1 VRWSTDNL
9 PGGRLNQRL
18 YVVVCYVVITI
29 RFLAMRLN
37 LPKWDILIN
46 YGTYKIKLWI
56 IRNIKEPSCVEQ
68 GIWDFFFFDNLGC
81 PGQLTRTTTNS
92 RAYWTSCKPNRQV
105 RYRGGDR
112 LVHGENQ
119 TRDSHKASFA
129 VDHWARPSSVGI
141 WDFEIVMR
149 ERERHI
155 CLILTL
161 IFKTSSL
168 KFYFLL
174 FLR

>member
-68 GIWDFFFFDNLGC
+68 GIWDFD
-81 PGQLTRTTTNS
+81 
-92 RAYWTSCKPNRQV
+92 
-105 RYRGGDR
+105 
-112 LVHGENQ
+112 
-119 TRDSHKASFA
+119 
-129 VDHWARPSSVGI
+129 
-141 WDFEIVMR
+141 IVMR
-149 ERERHI
+149 EREREREREAYLFSFDTNFQN
-155 CLILTL
+155 LITQILFSPFFTIKIKYHRTPFPHQNYHTKFKYLTN
-161 IFKTSSL
+161 
-168 KFYFLL
+168 
-174 FLR
+174 